1 MATLTNNLSM
11 LYNICMKTST
21 INISLPTSLLNS
33 AREESKKYGFA
44 SISEYIRQAIRSS
57 VYGIRDDGLT
67 INGFTP
73 EFEDLVLEAENEPS
87 KNDKVWKTT
96 ADIDKYFLEVQ
107 NKLKKNGQNK
117 KVRTVRK
124 NVSRSDRFQFAAA

>member
-1 MATLTNNLSM
+1 MN
-11 LYNICMKTST
+11 TST

-57 VYGIRDDGLT
+57 VYGIRKDGLT

-73 EFEDLVLEAENEPS
+73 EFEEMALKNSKSSA
-87 KNDKVWKTT
+87 KNDILLETDDDFEKHFLGQKTYSKISK
-96 ADIDKYFLEVQ
+96 DNVKSV
-107 NKLKKNGQNK
+107 NK
-117 KVRTVRK
+117 RK
-124 NVSRSDRFQFAAA
+124 LRVNAQGFTRQPAFA

>member
-1 MATLTNNLSM
+1 MS
-11 LYNICMKTST
+11 YNICMKTST